1 MASRKSGDWAAISGL
16 FVMLTLS
23 PCEGFLPVYLSGVQ
37 FGWTGF
43 FVLSGILA
51 VATLFGMLLFTWLTL
66 LGFER
71 FSVKQFE
78 RYEAALLGV
87 IFTVL
92 GVLMLVLKHEH

>member
-1 MASRKSGDWAAISGL
+1 
-16 FVMLTLS
+16 MLTLS

-51 VATLFGMLLFTWLTL
+51 VATLLGMLIFTWLTL

-87 IFTVL
+87 IFTLL
-92 GVLMLVLKHEH
+92 GVLMIVLKHEH